1 MKKINKLTSEQEARI
16 PEYLNKWVAVAS
28 QPLDREKTVKITK
41 ELFGEDKTIIVAE
54 SIQNS
59 IDVIKFIS
67 KGKKIEYNSQLSS
80 QLYSQLSSQLE
91 SQLNSPLYSQ
101 LRSQLYSQLRSQLDS
116 QLESQLESQLYSQL
130 ESQLSS
136 QLDSQLESQLNSP
149 LYSQLRSQLNSQLD
163 SQLYSQLDSQL
174 SSQLYSQLY
183 SQLRSQLDSQLES
196 QLNSPLYSQLR
207 SQLNSQLDSQLYS
220 QLDSQLRSQLYSQL
234 RSQLDSQLESQLESQ
249 LNSNIKYARYTTQY
263 WLTWLGFY
271 DYAKMIG
278 VKFDEEKLQRMNEIV
293 TAIPTIISLGQIMI
307 VIENPKCRW
316 EDQML
321 HNDQF
326 PAIEWKDNTG
336 IYFLD
341 GVNFEKELWQKVI
354 SKEMSLSD
362 IMKIEIA
369 DQRTV
374 ALKYNPQ
381 AIIKENAVLV
391 HKDERNNELYL
402 VENSEINEIT
412 ESPKMWFLKMK
423 CPTGRIFI
431 EGIEPAFA
439 EANQNATECQ
449 AELCGLTK
457 SEYMSMKMES

>member
-91 SQLNSPLYSQ
+91 SQLNSPLY
-101 LRSQLYSQLRSQLDS
+101 
-116 QLESQLESQLYSQL
+116 
-130 ESQLSS
+130 
-136 QLDSQLESQLNSP
+136 
-149 LYSQLRSQLNSQLD
+149 
-163 SQLYSQLDSQL
+163 
-174 SSQLYSQLY
+174 
-183 SQLRSQLDSQLES
+183 
-196 QLNSPLYSQLR
+196 
-207 SQLNSQLDSQLYS
+207 
-220 QLDSQLRSQLYSQL
+220 SQLRSQLYSQL

-439 EANQNATECQ
+439 EANQNATDCQ

>member
-67 KGKKIEYNSQLSS
+67 KGKKIEYNPQLQSQLSSQLDSQLRSQLESQLESQLYSQLNS

-91 SQLNSPLYSQ
+91 SQLRSQLSSQLHSQLHSQLESQ
-101 LRSQLYSQLRSQLDS
+101 LRSQLSSQLRS

-130 ESQLSS
+130 NSQLYSQLSS
-136 QLDSQLESQLNSP
+136 QL
-149 LYSQLRSQLNSQLD
+149 R
-163 SQLYSQLDSQL
+163 SQLYSQLDL
-174 SSQLYSQLY
+174 QLYSQLY
-183 SQLRSQLDSQLES
+183 SQLDLQLRSQLDSQLDLQLYSQLYSQLDLQLRSQLDSQLES
-196 QLNSPLYSQLR
+196 QLS
-207 SQLNSQLDSQLYS
+207 
-220 QLDSQLRSQLYSQL
+220 
-234 RSQLDSQLESQLESQ
+234 
-249 LNSNIKYARYTTQY
+249 SNIKYAKYTTQY

-439 EANQNATECQ
+439 EANQNATDCQ

>member
-67 KGKKIEYNSQLSS
+67 KGKKIEYNSQIDSQLESQLDSPLYSQLRSQLYSQLESQLSSQIDSPLESQLYSQLDSQLNSQLYSQLNSQLSSQLNSQLDS
-80 QLYSQLSSQLE
+80 QLYSQLSSQLQ
-91 SQLNSPLYSQ
+91 SQLSSQ
-101 LRSQLYSQLRSQLDS
+101 LRSQLSSQLSSQIDSPLYSQLRSQLDS
-116 QLESQLESQLYSQL
+116 QLESQLESQLRSQL
-130 ESQLSS
+130 SSQLSS
-136 QLDSQLESQLNSP
+136 QLDSQL
-149 LYSQLRSQLNSQLD
+149 D
-163 SQLYSQLDSQL
+163 
-174 SSQLYSQLY
+174 
-183 SQLRSQLDSQLES
+183 
-196 QLNSPLYSQLR
+196 
-207 SQLNSQLDSQLYS
+207 
-220 QLDSQLRSQLYSQL
+220 
-234 RSQLDSQLESQLESQ
+234 
-249 LNSNIKYARYTTQY
+249 SNIKYARYTTQY